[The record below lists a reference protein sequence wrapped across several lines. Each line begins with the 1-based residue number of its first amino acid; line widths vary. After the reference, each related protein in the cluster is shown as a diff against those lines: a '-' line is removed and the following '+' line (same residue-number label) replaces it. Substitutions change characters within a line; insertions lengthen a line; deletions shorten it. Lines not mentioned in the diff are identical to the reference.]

1 MAFGRVECNVS
12 FVKPNSEWTD
22 PVLSLVDWFPPR
34 WRQLVATVL
43 VACGVTLTAW
53 PAAARSAFDL
63 SQLDLR
69 LNPADVAPETPPLVP
84 RGPVR
89 PNMHGQS
96 VPEIV
101 GDVDQVRQTETP
113 NRRVAGAGPWATS
126 PPTMGCSR
134 SCSRTRRFPCF
145 G

>member
-1 MAFGRVECNVS
+1 ML
-12 FVKPNSEWTD
+12 
-22 PVLSLVDWFPPR
+22 LSYG
-34 WRQLVATVL
+34 VA
-43 VACGVTLTAW
+43 LTAW

-113 NRRVAGAGPWATS
+113 NRRVAGTGPLGNLTADDGVLKELLENKTIPLFRVRVT
-126 PPTMGCSR
+126 PP
-134 SCSRTRRFPCF
+134 F
-145 G
+145 